1 MSDQLTTERLRELAA
16 GATIYVH
23 ERNAIAAE
31 LLAKREECASL
42 WASGRALLDSSRK
55 LLAER
60 DAARAEA
67 KKYHDALVAR
77 HGGEPIALLSELD
90 EARAEAEKLRAD
102 LQAMTV
108 EAMRAGRELDAV
120 KRQRDELVAAADQ
133 VADALR
139 DVAGAGHL
147 AYLDAFDAA
156 AAACA
161 ASQPAQQPKPP
172 TAIDAVAE
180 EREKQRRKWGSR
192 HDAGHDRGELLN
204 AACGLMDIC
213 RGMHAEDRWGIA
225 SRNQSRRERLV
236 IAAALVVAEIDR
248 GDAEQPKPEVQP

>member
-77 HGGEPIALLSELD
+77 HGGEPVALLSEMD
-90 EARAEAEKLRAD
+90 EARAD

-108 EAMRAGRELDAV
+108 EAMRAGRELAAV
-120 KRQRDELVAAADQ
+120 KRQRDELLAAADQ

-161 ASQPAQQPKPP
+161 ASQPAQQPKP
-172 TAIDAVAE
+172 E
-180 EREKQRRKWGSR
+180 G
-192 HDAGHDRGELLN
+192 G
-204 AACGLMDIC
+204 
-213 RGMHAEDRWGIA
+213 A
-225 SRNQSRRERLV
+225 S
-236 IAAALVVAEIDR
+236 
-248 GDAEQPKPEVQP
+248 